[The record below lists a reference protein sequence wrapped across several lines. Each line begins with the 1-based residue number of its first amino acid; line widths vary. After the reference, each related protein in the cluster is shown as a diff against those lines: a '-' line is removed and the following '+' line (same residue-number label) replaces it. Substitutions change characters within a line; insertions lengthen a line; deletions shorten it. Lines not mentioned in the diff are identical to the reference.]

1 MTLTNQY
8 KKCTNCNNIITDMAA
23 NQCPKC
29 SSNKLNIF
37 VDIKETVH
45 LYDSLKGKKKDPN
58 FSSKRNPRVE
68 FFTGA
73 DKWRDKNKMVQKL
86 RVIDKTV
93 IPYKYKEQ
101 LIDIETGEII
111 KDVEEPLV
119 QHPGHGSAKFKKKHC
134 D

>member
-1 MTLTNQY
+1 MTVTTQY
-8 KKCTNCNNIITDMAA
+8 KECPNCKYIITDMTVLE
-23 NQCPKC
+23 CPEC
-29 SSNKLNIF
+29 NSNKLNI
-37 VDIKETVH
+37 VIDIKETVH
-45 LYDSLKGKKKDPN
+45 IYDILKGKKKDPN
-58 FSSKRNPRVE
+58 FNSKRNPRFE
-68 FFTGA
+68 IITGSE
-73 DKWRDKNKMVQKL
+73 KCHDKNKMVQKL

>member
-1 MTLTNQY
+1 
-8 KKCTNCNNIITDMAA
+8 
-23 NQCPKC
+23 
-29 SSNKLNIF
+29 
-37 VDIKETVH
+37 
-45 LYDSLKGKKKDPN
+45 
-58 FSSKRNPRVE
+58 
-68 FFTGA
+68 
-73 DKWRDKNKMVQKL
+73 MVQKL